1 MREAFGAPTIERKP
15 GDQPDN
21 FENLGTANTSADEA
35 AHFDDTA
42 VEVSAGPSFRESAR
56 AAYEDTK
63 QSLSSFGERAQAFL
77 GTMSERGKAVAEKMY
92 EGVYKLPGVQR
103 LAGKMEISYNQF
115 FVDRH
120 ENKALNLREQ
130 ADILGPKIDA
140 VGLAAQETNAAIETL
155 RGMGAP
161 GLAGLERKALEL
173 DQQKLDLM
181 LSRDSLTQRAEAR
194 MGRMEHFKGKRDL
207 IADRLIDTY
216 SEKMAPLENRL
227 QSLGAN
233 LELAETQAEITR
245 AEHEEQ
251 LRTLTGLEG
260 RRNTIA
266 QLLGSAGLNE
276 RDVARH
282 EVIKLIDTQIAA
294 GREKVRVE
302 DENIER
308 SLNNLHTSIAN
319 SKAKVG
325 GYRTKQQE
333 FQNLKRRTLTPE
345 QLRGGSQ
352 YEEKTVEDPTSENDI
367 EENFDSFEDEEDT
380 VEETVSKLSAY
391 LEDSPNTLLTKEK
404 KQERL
409 KALLEAD
416 PNLLA
421 FFQDMFDEKSTDQE
435 RERLVETFNKKQ
447 HALPDTLKGFDIR
460 LPGKDR
466 ARLIIEGTQNHK
478 ASTRILR
485 HNV

>member
-1 MREAFGAPTIERKP
+1 
-15 GDQPDN
+15 
-21 FENLGTANTSADEA
+21 
-35 AHFDDTA
+35 
-42 VEVSAGPSFRESAR
+42 
-56 AAYEDTK
+56 
-63 QSLSSFGERAQAFL
+63 
-77 GTMSERGKAVAEKMY
+77 
-92 EGVYKLPGVQR
+92 
-103 LAGKMEISYNQF
+103 
-115 FVDRH
+115 
-120 ENKALNLREQ
+120 
-130 ADILGPKIDA
+130 
-140 VGLAAQETNAAIETL
+140 
-155 RGMGAP
+155 
-161 GLAGLERKALEL
+161 
-173 DQQKLDLM
+173 
-181 LSRDSLTQRAEAR
+181 
-194 MGRMEHFKGKRDL
+194 
-207 IADRLIDTY
+207 
-216 SEKMAPLENRL
+216 MAPLENRL

-266 QLLGSAGLNE
+266 QLLGSAGLSE